1 MIIIS
6 EKPFHPA
13 RPWRESFARGVGLWG
28 ARALRLL
35 PAEKARQLGLWL
47 LDHEL
52 MRHLGEPVLQDR
64 TLGLTVEVPGLGTLN
79 HPIGMA
85 AGWDRSGRHLTGLTS
100 LGAAFVEVG
109 TVTPLP
115 AHEEMGDALQLLP
128 AQRAVTFRP
137 GAVSAGAH
145 EVSGRLSA
153 HRRLGGLLPLG
164 VNCGANPGTP
174 FELMAEDILASLEAF
189 HGDAAYFVF
198 NLPLAHLNGE
208 ELNYLVHQLAERL
221 EMFLPQLWL
230 KLGPGL
236 SRTSFQS
243 LVRTI
248 DRYGF
253 GGLVVGDAHRAMQ
266 PEITGVSGHPVA
278 AASTTL
284 LEWAFDAS
292 EGRLPMIASGGVL
305 SGTDVFEK
313 IARGASAV
321 QIYSALIYRG
331 PYVVLEL
338 LEELVGELRAR
349 GYSCVSDAI
358 GSYFRP

>member
-1 MIIIS
+1 MIIS
-6 EKPFHPA
+6 EKSLHAA
-13 RPWRESFARGVGLWG
+13 RPWRESFARGLGLWG

-35 PAEKARQLGLWL
+35 PPEKARRLGLWL

-52 MRHLGEPVLQDR
+52 MRRLGEPGFHEQMTGLQVD
-64 TLGLTVEVPGLGTLN
+64 VPGLGRLD
-79 HPIGMA
+79 HPIGIA
-85 AGWDRSGRHLTGLTS
+85 AGWDRSGKHLTGLTS

-115 AHEEMGDALQLLP
+115 SHEDVHEDLQLLP

-174 FELMAEDILASLEAF
+174 FELMAEDVLASLQAF
-189 HGDAAYFVF
+189 HGDAGYFVF
-198 NLPLAHLNGE
+198 NLPLSQLHGD

-230 KLGPGL
+230 KVGPGL
-236 SRTSFQS
+236 SKKSFQT
-243 LVRTI
+243 LVRTV
-248 DRYGF
+248 DGYGF
-253 GGLVVGDAHRAMQ
+253 GGLVVGDAHRAAQ
-266 PEITGVSGHPVA
+266 TEITGVSGHPVA

-292 EGRLPMIASGGVL
+292 EGRLPMMASGGVL

-313 IARGASAV
+313 IARGACAV

-338 LEELVGELRAR
+338 LEELVSELRVR

-358 GSYFRP
+358 ASYFRP